1 MTSQKTSIVALPR
14 PSGKKH
20 GYAYTEEAGLWPSAF
35 WRLSSPS
42 KNVAPG
48 ELADP
53 SVVAPRATP
62 IRKLI
67 YPAPLSGV

>member
-1 MTSQKTSIVALPR
+1 VAVDLL
-14 PSGKKH
+14 
-20 GYAYTEEAGLWPSAF
+20 EAFVPV
-35 WRLSSPS
+35 

-62 IRKLI
+62 IRKLM